1 MVTGRNL
8 ITWVKKRKFNKLIQ
22 DNLDSL
28 LQLAYM
34 RCGNKELAE
43 DLVQDT
49 CIKAYNSF
57 LTKETIENPKAWLY
71 RILINTHIDYTR
83 KKQFQ
88 TAEIEGFDFPDYK
101 SPSQNIESSG
111 FFNDL
116 KEVLKEIEQ
125 EQRIVVYLSDIKEY
139 SYKDISLMLE
149 IPIGTV
155 MSRLHRARQTLK
167 KKLLEKGYAKEYA
180 SGRIKS

>member
-1 MVTGRNL
+1 L
-8 ITWVKKRKFNKLIQ
+8 ITWVKKTKFNKLIQ

-28 LQLAYM
+28 LKLAYM

-57 LTKETIENPKAWLY
+57 LSKDTVENPKAWLY
-71 RILINTHIDYTR
+71 RILINTHIDHTR

-88 TAEIEGFDFPDYK
+88 TSDIGDFDLPDYK
-101 SPSQNIESSG
+101 SPSQNIESSS

-116 KEVLKEIEQ
+116 TEVLKEIEPD
-125 EQRIVVYLSDIKEY
+125 QRIVFYLSDIKEH
-139 SYKDISLMLE
+139 SYKDISSMLD

-155 MSRLHRARQTLK
+155 MSRLHRARQIIK
-167 KKLLEKGYAKEYA
+167 KKLTEKGYAKEYA
-180 SGRIKS
+180 AGQVKS